1 MNNKNFAFGKINFVL
16 MAVSVA
22 IVLVG
27 FVLMSGGQSTE
38 EAYDPSIFSTMR
50 IKVAPAIC
58 FFGYI
63 FMIFAIVYR
72 PKKTSG
78 NDSETVGDKAKKNVG
93 KQK

>member
-1 MNNKNFAFGKINFVL
+1 MNNKNFAFGKTNFIM

-50 IKVAPAIC
+50 IRVAPAIC

-72 PKKTSG
+72 PKKSSG
-78 NDSETVGDKAKKNVG
+78 DDGKAVNDKAEKNVEER
-93 KQK
+93 K